1 MTALTPE
8 QTPPSEVV
16 EEQQEQSQPDTPV
29 EEVLDGSDLPGL
41 DELEGDEPEAEL
53 PNRDTPEFK
62 AFADQFK
69 QYVGVDLT
77 DALKRYEDVAK
88 LHEETLAMRSEVAA
102 VEARRSLQ
110 NAWSVNDAE
119 FDRRLAVINTYAEK
133 YPDAVAKYDT
143 IDGLQILYDKL
154 SKRKT
159 NKPAAG
165 AGASTPAPSAK
176 RYKQSELQKLM
187 TSDPASYKAQ
197 QAEIAQAYQD
207 GRVDP

>member
-1 MTALTPE
+1 ME
-8 QTPPSEVV
+8 D
-16 EEQQEQSQPDTPV
+16 QEQLQPDTPV

-41 DELEGDEPEAEL
+41 DDLEGEPEL

-69 QYVGVDLT
+69 QYVGIDLT
-77 DALKRYEDVAK
+77 DALKRYEDIAT

-102 VEARRSLQ
+102 VEAKRSLQ

-119 FDRRLAVINTYAEK
+119 FDRRLSVINAYAEK

-143 IDGLQILYDKL
+143 IEGLQILYDKL

-159 NKPAAG
+159 SKPGAG

-176 RYKQSELQKLM
+176 RYKQSELQNLM
-187 TSDPASYKAQ
+187 TTDPASYKAQ

>member
-8 QTPPSEVV
+8 QTPPSEVL
-16 EEQQEQSQPDTPV
+16 EDQEQLQPDTPV

-41 DELEGDEPEAEL
+41 DELEGDDVAL

-69 QYVGVDLT
+69 QYVGIDLT
-77 DALKRYEDVAK
+77 AALKRYEDIAT

-102 VEARRSLQ
+102 VEAKRSLQ

-119 FDRRLAVINTYAEK
+119 FDRRLSVINAYAEK

-143 IDGLQILYDKL
+143 IDGLQILYDRL
-154 SKRKT
+154 AKRKT
-159 NKPAAG
+159 SKPSAG
-165 AGASTPAPSAK
+165 AATPTSSAK
-176 RYKQSELQKLM
+176 RYKQSELQSLM
-187 TSDPASYKAQ
+187 TTDPASYKAQ